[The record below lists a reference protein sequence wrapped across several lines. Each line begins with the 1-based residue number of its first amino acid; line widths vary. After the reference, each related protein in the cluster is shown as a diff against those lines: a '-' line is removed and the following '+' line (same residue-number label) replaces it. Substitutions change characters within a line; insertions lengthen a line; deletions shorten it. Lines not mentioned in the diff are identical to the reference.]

1 MRINPNQ
8 VYGDVTTDMIR
19 EHVSDKTNGV
29 TNVYKTKGIFWLRK
43 FTLLSMPTN
52 TEYRSDTINSA
63 NANIILGDNSDTEK
77 YNILKYVS
85 LLF

>member
-1 MRINPNQ
+1 
-8 VYGDVTTDMIR
+8 
-19 EHVSDKTNGV
+19 
-29 TNVYKTKGIFWLRK
+29 
-43 FTLLSMPTN
+43 MPTN